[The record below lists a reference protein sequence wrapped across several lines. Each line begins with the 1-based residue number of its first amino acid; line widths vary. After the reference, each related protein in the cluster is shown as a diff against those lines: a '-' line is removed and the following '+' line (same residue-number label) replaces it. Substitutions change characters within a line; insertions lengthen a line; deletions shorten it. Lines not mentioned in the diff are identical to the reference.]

1 VRATLAQFDD
11 FAPDAQAVREH
22 NGARAAGM
30 TVTIEQEPFDMR
42 LFEQILPLGQKC
54 WEESTILKDK
64 TCAYYGER
72 DFQIVPDVEQ
82 YQRFADSGALLI
94 VTVRDSAR
102 MVGYL
107 AGFTYRSLHHKRI
120 LGAICDSIYIEP
132 DYRSYAVVAIEKFET
147 QMASRG
153 ATILGWPTTPNG
165 PIHRILEARG
175 FVGDDIVMEKRL
187 CV

>member
-1 VRATLAQFDD
+1 MTVRIQVEPFTLALY
-11 FAPDAQAVREH
+11 
-22 NGARAAGM
+22 
-30 TVTIEQEPFDMR
+30 QEM
-42 LFEQILPLGQKC
+42 LPLGQKC
-54 WEESTILKDK
+54 WEESTILKAQ

-82 YQRFADSGALLI
+82 YQQFAAARALLI
-94 VTVRDSAR
+94 VTVRSGSQL
-102 MVGYL
+102 VGYL
-107 AGFTYRSLHHKRI
+107 EGFTYRSLHHKRI

-132 DYRSYAVVAIEKFET
+132 DYRSYAAVAIGKFET
-147 QMASRG
+147 EMASQG

-165 PIHRILEARG
+165 QIYQILVALG